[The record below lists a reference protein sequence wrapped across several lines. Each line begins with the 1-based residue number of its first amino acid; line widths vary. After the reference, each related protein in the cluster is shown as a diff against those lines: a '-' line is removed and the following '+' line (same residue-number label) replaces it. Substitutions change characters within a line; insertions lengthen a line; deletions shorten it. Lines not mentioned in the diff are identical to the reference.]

1 MIAHVRAGI
10 AFVAAVVWAGAA
22 AAASLSFLTEE
33 NPPFNYAENGKIV
46 GSATEIVQQMSARS
60 GHPATIEMLPWD
72 TAYVRAQAERNT
84 CVFATARLENR
95 ERLFLW
101 VGPLGSNLWALY
113 GKSDFAVPIRTLKD
127 LAPYRIGAVTRD
139 AKGEFLRENAIT
151 NLKFVRDDRD
161 NPPRLLLPSDNPDHI
176 DLWITSFYAGRSI
189 AKAAQCRRRQA
200 RVHRRRAAALSR
212 LQPADRPQRGE
223 GVVRCAR
230 NAACRRLARAHQRAV
245 RKEVQALALGRR
257 ACRRPL
263 HPALRARWR
272 KMMFAAASAAPAQ
285 FRPLEDRRP
294 AHRIQARDA

>member
-1 MIAHVRAGI
+1 MIASIRAGI
-10 AFVAAVVWAGAA
+10 ALVAAVVWAGAA

-33 NPPFNYAENGKIV
+33 NPPFNYTENGKIV
-46 GSATEIVQQMSARS
+46 GSATEIVQQVSARS

-189 AKAAQCRRRQA
+189 AKAA
-200 RVHRRRAAALSR
+200 RVADVKLVFIAAEQPLYLACNPQTDRNVVKALSDALETLR
-212 LQPADRPQRGE
+212 ADGS
-223 GVVRCAR
+223 
-230 NAACRRLARAHQRAV
+230 LARIN
-245 RKEVQALALGRR
+245 ALYEKKFK
-257 ACRRPL
+257 P
-263 HPALRARWR
+263 
-272 KMMFAAASAAPAQ
+272 
-285 FRPLEDRRP
+285 
-294 AHRIQARDA
+294 